1 MNIDKKE
8 MFLSNGRDIYED
20 QCLICGKKF
29 WIAYPEKTKE
39 RDLTP
44 LSKRTSNCDHNSNPT
59 TKMKRKQGFEIQ
71 DDGTITTQSKMTT
84 EDKIIK
90 EVAKLKLAPSK
101 EAEVQFFLLKALQQ
115 QKADL
120 IEKIEKLND
129 AVERNIYI
137 DDIISI
143 IKE

>member
-1 MNIDKKE
+1 
-8 MFLSNGRDIYED
+8 
-20 QCLICGKKF
+20 
-29 WIAYPEKTKE
+29 
-39 RDLTP
+39 
-44 LSKRTSNCDHNSNPT
+44 
-59 TKMKRKQGFEIQ
+59 
-71 DDGTITTQSKMTT
+71 MTT